1 MNALQVITIVA
12 LAIGVLVSYRLYL
25 TDNTNT
31 YLTSKFWYGIPK
43 NIVIMILV
51 FQVLAVAG
59 FIVALV
65 SWFIKPPTEGL
76 LSEYLFIIL
85 VVFFVSSILWS
96 VSINYGIPLLTV
108 LSLIVTA
115 LASILMLVGSMQEK
129 KPRLHIVLGL
139 LLLCIVTVLCDAVV
153 WNAQFIT
160 STLKP

>member
-1 MNALQVITIVA
+1 MNAIQIAIVTA
-12 LAIGVLVSYRLYL
+12 LAIGVVISYRAYL
-25 TDNTNT
+25 IDNRNT

-59 FIVALV
+59 FIVALI

-76 LSEYLFIIL
+76 LSKHLFLIL

-96 VSINYGIPLLTV
+96 LSIHYNIGWLTIG
-108 LSLIVTA
+108 SLIVTA

-129 KPRLHIVLGL
+129 KPRIAIVLGL
-139 LLLCIVTVLCDAVV
+139 LFLCIVTVLCDAVV
-153 WNAQFIT
+153 WNASFIR
-160 STLKP
+160 ST